1 VPATACFREP
11 LFDLFDQCLLGF
23 PCRWPQ
29 RLFCRLA
36 LLRFGFPLTVIQ
48 FGLSS
53 VRQGVCL
60 KDPVLTCAAR
70 IVVIEDNDSDVFLL
84 GRALKLQNFQFEML
98 HLLNGREALAF
109 IRKQGV
115 YAESPVPSLILMDLN
130 LSKYTGEDIL
140 REIRAAKHLTG
151 IPVCAWSSSQST
163 RDRSMLE
170 ELGVSQ
176 FITKPAGL
184 DQFLAIGKLIKD
196 LLTSPVA
203 ARA

>member
-1 VPATACFREP
+1 M
-11 LFDLFDQCLLGF
+11 
-23 PCRWPQ
+23 
-29 RLFCRLA
+29 
-36 LLRFGFPLTVIQ
+36 
-48 FGLSS
+48 
-53 VRQGVCL
+53 

-115 YAESPVPSLILMDLN
+115 YAESSVPSLILMDLN